1 MNKTYNFMAGLP
13 RSGSTVLSALLNQHP
28 DLYASPQTDLLELM
42 FTMQT
47 KIPRLQGFR
56 AELLPASYEAVVSE
70 MPNVFYSPISKPVVI
85 DHNRGWGLP
94 YNWDNLSGLLNQ
106 QGKVILTI
114 RPILEVLASFL
125 KIAEATEAK
134 AGQPAYLNP
143 ELLVSHYRSKQDAQ
157 VDYLMTPNGEID
169 RAIFSIANL
178 LKHHRDKVLIVWFD
192 DLLDK
197 PYDTMHSIYRFL
209 GLPSFGN
216 DFDNIIP
223 ADKHNDLA
231 GYEMPDLHKVAR
243 KLARPDTDVSRY
255 LSDYAIT
262 KYGNALEFLEL

>member
-1 MNKTYNFMAGLP
+1 M
-13 RSGSTVLSALLNQHP
+13 
-28 DLYASPQTDLLELM
+28 
-42 FTMQT
+42 
-47 KIPRLQGFR
+47 
-56 AELLPASYEAVVSE
+56 
-70 MPNVFYSPISKPVVI
+70 
-85 DHNRGWGLP
+85 
-94 YNWDNLSGLLNQ
+94 
-106 QGKVILTI
+106 

-134 AGQPAYLNP
+134 AGQAAYLNP
-143 ELLVSHYRSKQDAQ
+143 DLLVSHYRSKQDAQ
-157 VDYLMTPNGEID
+157 VDYLMMPNGEID

-178 LKHHRDKVLIVWFD
+178 LKHHRDRVLIIWFD

-209 GLPSFGN
+209 GVPSFSN

-231 GYEMPDLHKVAR
+231 GYEMPDLHKVGTN
-243 KLARPDTDVSRY
+243 LAKPDTDVSRY

-262 KYGNALEFLEL
+262 KYGNALKFLEL